1 MSNNKKANKQT
12 NKKKNRTRE
21 EKMKN
26 LPSLRQNRMKLKT
39 LSLANQVV
47 G

>member
-1 MSNNKKANKQT
+1 MSNNKRANKQAR
-12 NKKKNRTRE
+12 KKNRTRE

-26 LPSLRQNRMKLKT
+26 LPNLRQNRMKLKT